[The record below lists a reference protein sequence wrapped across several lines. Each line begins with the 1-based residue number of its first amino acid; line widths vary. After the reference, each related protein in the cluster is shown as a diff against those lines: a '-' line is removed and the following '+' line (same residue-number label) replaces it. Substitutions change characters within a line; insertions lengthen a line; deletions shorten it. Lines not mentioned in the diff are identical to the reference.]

1 LHGDHRWHPRV
12 SRHHKHQ
19 LRQGATCAYSGS
31 NAATTLIKICG
42 VTSAED
48 AELAAAAGAHFI
60 GMIMWPKAKRAVAPA
75 VALAIAAVARR
86 HGAQAVGVFVDEDAR
101 TIAERC
107 REAGIGV
114 AQLHGDA
121 AREAVA
127 RLPESVQVIYV
138 MHADSDGVIQTM
150 QPAQLA
156 ASLGQD
162 LSR

>member
-1 LHGDHRWHPRV
+1 MKCHHRRHRV
-12 SRHHKHQ
+12 VAPQHSHQ
-19 LRQGATCAYSGS
+19 QRQKATRAHSDQNG
-31 NAATTLIKICG
+31 ATTLIKICG

-48 AELAAAAGAHFI
+48 AELAAAEGANFI
-60 GMIMWPKAKRAVAPA
+60 GMIMWPKAKRSVAPA
-75 VALAIAAVARR
+75 VAQAIAAVARE

-101 TIAERC
+101 TIEHRC

-114 AQLHGDA
+114 AQLHGDV

-127 RLPESVQVIYV
+127 SLPEFLQIIYV
-138 MHADSDGVIQTM
+138 MHADSDGVIQTL
-150 QPAQLA
+150 QPGELA